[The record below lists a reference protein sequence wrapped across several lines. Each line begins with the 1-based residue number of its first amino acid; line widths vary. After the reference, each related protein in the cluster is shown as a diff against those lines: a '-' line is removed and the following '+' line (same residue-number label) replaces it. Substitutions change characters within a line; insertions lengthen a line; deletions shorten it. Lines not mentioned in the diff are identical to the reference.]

1 MNINHVTL
9 IKGKFTYNSLFL
21 RSLSSLAMNLFSLY
35 SASSFRPPANTGIG
49 GGSMIDMVFA
59 LLTLDEIWVFCVE
72 TILRLMLLSLL
83 LLLFWLLLILAVM
96 INISKYVAGWVYLKS
111 ILIFKYLKV
120 CTYQQMLIFKIL
132 IAANCVLT

>member
-1 MNINHVTL
+1 MISTKLDLVLRHSLHFDADPYDSYKYININPVTL

-59 LLTLDEIWVFCVE
+59 LLTLDEI
-72 TILRLMLLSLL
+72 
-83 LLLFWLLLILAVM
+83 
-96 INISKYVAGWVYLKS
+96 
-111 ILIFKYLKV
+111 
-120 CTYQQMLIFKIL
+120 
-132 IAANCVLT
+132 